1 MLGNKLDYSNWL
13 KEKLKNGSAKEFKK
27 GTSKIKPLQTFEQ
40 KLASINTED
49 ELYGFANR
57 RRVLGINLPEWNEE
71 QVKAIKWRLMEI
83 RKTVKVGLYMMMGLG
98 SITRAH

>member
-13 KEKLKNGSAKEFKK
+13 KENLKHGSAKEFKK
-27 GTSKIKPLQTFEQ
+27 GTSKIKPLQNFEA
-40 KLASINTED
+40 KLASITTEN

-57 RRVLGINLPEWNEE
+57 RRVLGINLPEWNDE

-83 RKTVKVGLYMMMGLG
+83 RKN
-98 SITRAH
+98 R

>member
-27 GTSKIKPLQTFEQ
+27 GTSKIRLLQTFEQ

-49 ELYGFANR
+49 KLYGFANR
-57 RRVLGINLPEWNEE
+57 RRVLGINLPEWNDE

-83 RKTVKVGLYMMMGLG
+83 RKN
-98 SITRAH
+98 R